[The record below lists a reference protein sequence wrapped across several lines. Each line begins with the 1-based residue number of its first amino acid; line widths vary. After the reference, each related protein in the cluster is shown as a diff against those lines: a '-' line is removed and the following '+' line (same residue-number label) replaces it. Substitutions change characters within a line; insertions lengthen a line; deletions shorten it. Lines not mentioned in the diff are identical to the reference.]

1 MQKRGNN
8 SLRKKLNISF
18 PNVKFK
24 CIFCGKCCM
33 NMNMNERKIVLTKK
47 DVERILS
54 VTKLKIEDF
63 ANENINEKY
72 PYIMKLVSG
81 KCFFL
86 DSHNMCIIYS
96 DRPLVCRFYP
106 FLMRKIGKK
115 YVFEADPSCPGLGDG
130 EKLTE
135 EYFLMLMKEAAKSLE
150 EL

>member
-1 MQKRGNN
+1 
-8 SLRKKLNISF
+8 
-18 PNVKFK
+18 
-24 CIFCGKCCM
+24 M
-33 NMNMNERKIVLTKK
+33 NTNTNERKIVLTKK

-63 ANENINEKY
+63 ANENIDEKY
-72 PYIMKLVSG
+72 PYVMKLVSG

-86 DSHNMCIIYS
+86 DSHSMCTIYS

-106 FLMRKIGKK
+106 FLMRKIGKR
-115 YVFEADPSCPGLGDG
+115 YVFEVDPSCSGLGGG

-135 EYFLMLMKEAAKSLE
+135 EYFLTLMKEAEKSLE